1 MSEITMSTMKFM
13 VKVMDAAG
21 VAGVIAE
28 VVMVPMWCR

>member
-1 MSEITMSTMKFM
+1 MSEITMSSMKFM

-28 VVMVPMWCR
+28 VVMLPMWRR